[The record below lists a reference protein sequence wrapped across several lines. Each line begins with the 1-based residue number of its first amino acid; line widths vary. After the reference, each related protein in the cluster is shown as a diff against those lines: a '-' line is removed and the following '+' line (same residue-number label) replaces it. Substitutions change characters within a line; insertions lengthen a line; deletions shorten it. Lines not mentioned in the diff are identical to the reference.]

1 MHGWPI
7 PRPPDWLSNPSDRI
21 TPLVDNRRW
30 LKWLL
35 RAVVAVAVLLGVW
48 WTIHAALD
56 DLQRARNVSAEQLE
70 QLRQERLAAGTPQ
83 EQQRLSEELERLER
97 TAAWRW
103 PGARPL
109 LLATLC
115 YMLGTLPSAAF
126 WVLCLRRFEQPVIWP
141 IGLTAY
147 WLGNL
152 GKYVP
157 GKAMVLVLRVGALR
171 GRGVELAPLV
181 LSIFM
186 ETLLWIGVGGSLAGV
201 VLLVVAPHSELGWWV
216 GLATLGGLLPT
227 IPPLLRPAL
236 GWLMRTRLG
245 EVEARRQSGLPTLWK
260 WELWGRGAS
269 LMLIGWAL
277 QGTGLWLLLDAMQP
291 ASPVDFGSLETAGSG
306 RLVSWWLSLATVSL
320 SVVAGFI
327 SLLPGGA
334 GVRELVIS
342 TMLTERYGLPLALA
356 AAVILRLISIAGDL
370 LLASLYPW
378 LAGRLSSP
386 LPEATGR

>member
-1 MHGWPI
+1 
-7 PRPPDWLSNPSDRI
+7 
-21 TPLVDNRRW
+21 
-30 LKWLL
+30 
-35 RAVVAVAVLLGVW
+35 VLLGLW
-48 WTIHAALD
+48 WTIDSAVDDLRQAGSLSADQLESLREKLLAADSPQEEQRLAEELGR
-56 DLQRARNVSAEQLE
+56 LQRA
-70 QLRQERLAAGTPQ
+70 T
-83 EQQRLSEELERLER
+83 
-97 TAAWRW
+97 AWRW
-103 PGARPL
+103 PNVWRL
-109 LLATLC
+109 LLATVC

-126 WVLCLRRFEQPVIWP
+126 WVLCLQRFGQAVDAST
-141 IGLTAY
+141 GLGAY

-171 GRGVELAPLV
+171 PRGVELAPLV

-186 ETLLWIGVGGSLAGV
+186 ETLLWIGVGGSLAGA
-201 VLLVVAPHSELGWWV
+201 VLLVVAPHTELGWWV
-216 GLATLGGLLPT
+216 GLATLDGLLPT

-236 GWLMRTRLG
+236 RWLMRARLG
-245 EVEARRQSGLPTLWK
+245 EVEARRRSGLPQLWK
-260 WELWGRGAS
+260 WQLWGRGVS

-291 ASPVDFGSLETAGSG
+291 ASLGGAGSPGEAAGSG
-306 RLVSWWLSLATVSL
+306 LVSWWLSLATVSL

-342 TMLTERYGLPLALA
+342 TMLTDRYGLPLALA
-356 AAVILRLISIAGDL
+356 AAVILRLISITGDL

-378 LAGRLSSP
+378 LARRHSSH
-386 LPEATGR
+386 LPEASGR